1 MASVV
6 MVVMVMVMFFMV
18 MVVMVMVSVVM
29 RPNGI
34 DTSSYEKALKEQ
46 GSADVAYARLML
58 LGSAGT
64 GKTSLK
70 RSLMEEPVNPHT
82 TSTIVSDVSSVRPF
96 GHKWQTR
103 GNRWREA
110 TEEDELEEI
119 ARLFKSFNSKSSS
132 HHASVLSAEYSHNES
147 DALVSTSSI
156 ASDLNVEI
164 CIKLILERAS
174 STDQKTESLVQP
186 FLHIWDCG
194 GQPVF
199 LEILPAFLTPRTMFL
214 LLFDASKDFRERW
227 QSRQNT
233 PDGEVL
239 FGEVVNEST
248 SDLMVKWMSTIH
260 SYLMKPNKDDTSPS
274 LYCIGTRGDK
284 LKGRK
289 KEQIKKQIKSLYKEK
304 EFSDLIKDV
313 LIIDNTTSG
322 KGGRED
328 PSISELR
335 GAIDTFINTLVVPT
349 PVNWVLFRKVFQELG
364 RNIIS
369 VSDAIAIGAACHIP
383 ARDVPAVLKFYHELG
398 AVLYYSQIKGLKNKV
413 ILSPKWFVGIIGKA
427 FPLDKGWSET
437 YRWYL
442 LQNNGIL
449 IQPLYEEIW
458 QSSGI
463 DPEEIIELLVHFRL
477 AAPVQTE
484 LSRFKHYF
492 LPAVLPGYT
501 GDPNEVR
508 PGYKLRASPVHI
520 TFSTGYVPPGFF
532 TRLATAV
539 ATNANVK
546 LNFDNIY
553 AAPATP
559 GFLDRLA
566 ITMNLR
572 SKVERRSI
580 YRNRVCFSYGRP
592 SDDFV
597 LTDINNAIQVN
608 VLRYVSESRH
618 PFSFKTVCQQILKLL
633 DDCCQQVEETLI
645 LYHGHHNDQSSRK
658 IQYVCQCNPSSEVHY
673 IKDIDVENQTCSD
686 PVYCKKERRPRS
698 LTNNESLWFKERTKY
713 LPQGKQLQVETSPRL
728 VDMEEDGNVDDVD
741 DDDDDTT
748 LLIQEDKSTTNYSP
762 TQISESNDDQRKVI
776 LTIRNLVEIKQV
788 LKDCHFQAKK
798 WIDLG
803 LYLGLFYSN
812 LKTIETNYSRDAE
825 QCLTE
830 CLALWLTEDIEA
842 TWEKL
847 AIAVDEVGETS
858 VAGYIRSRKVLVH
871 FV

>member
-1 MASVV
+1 MLTADNIYVHV
-6 MVVMVMVMFFMV
+6 
-18 MVVMVMVSVVM
+18 
-29 RPNGI
+29 PIGA
-34 DTSSYEKALKEQ
+34 YERALKEQ

-70 RSLMEEPVNPHT
+70 RSLMEEPFNPHT

-96 GHKWQTR
+96 GHKWQTMR
-103 GNRWREA
+103 DKKWRKV

-119 ARLFKSFNSKSSS
+119 ARLFESFHSKSSS

-164 CIKLILERAS
+164 RIKSILERACFAYR
-174 STDQKTESLVQP
+174 TTKPLVQP

-214 LLFDASKDFRERW
+214 LLFDASKDFTERW

-233 PDGEVL
+233 TDGKVL

-260 SYLMKPNKDDTSPS
+260 SYLVKHKKDDTSSPSPS

-289 KEQIKKQIKSLYKEK
+289 KEQVKKQIKSLYKEK

-349 PVNWVLFRKVFQELG
+349 PVNWVLFRKVFQELEL
-364 RNIIS
+364 NIIS
-369 VSDAIAIGAACHIP
+369 VSDAIAIGEACHIP
-383 ARDVPAVLKFYHELG
+383 ARDVPKVLKFYHELG
-398 AVLYYSQIKGLKNKV
+398 AVLYYPQIKGLKNKV
-413 ILSPKWFVGIIGKA
+413 ILSPKWFVDIIGKA
-427 FPLDKGWSET
+427 FPLDNGWSET

-442 LQNNGIL
+442 LQNDGIL
-449 IQPLYEEIW
+449 IQPLYKEIW
-458 QSSGI
+458 QSSDI

-477 AAPVQTE
+477 AAQVQTE
-484 LSRFKHYF
+484 LDDAKHYF

-501 GDPNEVR
+501 GDPNEVQ

-520 TFSTGYVPPGFF
+520 TFTTGHGYVPPGFF

-539 ATNANVK
+539 ATDDDIK
-546 LNFDNIY
+546 LNFDNVY
-553 AAPATP
+553 SAPTA
-559 GFLDRLA
+559 A
-566 ITMNLR
+566 ITINLH

-597 LTDINNAIQVN
+597 LTDINDAIQVD
-608 VLRYVSESRH
+608 VLRYVPESSH
-618 PFSFKTVCQQILKLL
+618 PVPFRTVCQQILKLL
-633 DDCCQQVEETLI
+633 DDCCQKVEETLI
-645 LYHGHHNDQSSRK
+645 LYYGHHTGRSSRR
-658 IQYVCQCNPSSEVHY
+658 IQYVCQCRRLKEVHY
-673 IKDIDVENQTCSD
+673 IQDIDAEKQTCSD
-686 PVYCKKERRPRS
+686 PVYCKKKRRPRS
-698 LTNNESLWFKERTKY
+698 LTNNESLWFKEKTKHM
-713 LPQGKQLQVETSPRL
+713 PQEKQLQLETSPRL
-728 VDMEEDGNVDDVD
+728 LDLKEDNVDDVD
-741 DDDDDTT
+741 DDETT
-748 LLIQEDKSTTNYSP
+748 LLIQKVKSTTNYSP
-762 TQISESNDDQRKVI
+762 TQINIILQKLTLLTSNLERGIKGDGGVKCNNNKDKGTTTNTLNESQEHGSTSIEKGQSDID
-776 LTIRNLVEIKQV
+776 V
-788 LKDCHFQAKK
+788 LK
-798 WIDLG
+798 I
-803 LYLGLFYSN
+803 N
-812 LKTIETNYSRDAE
+812 
-825 QCLTE
+825 
-830 CLALWLTEDIEA
+830 
-842 TWEKL
+842 
-847 AIAVDEVGETS
+847 DEVQETLTDKLLGKTKRVYS
-858 VAGYIRSRKVLVH
+858 VIIIMQVIQILLQSFKN
-871 FV
+871 